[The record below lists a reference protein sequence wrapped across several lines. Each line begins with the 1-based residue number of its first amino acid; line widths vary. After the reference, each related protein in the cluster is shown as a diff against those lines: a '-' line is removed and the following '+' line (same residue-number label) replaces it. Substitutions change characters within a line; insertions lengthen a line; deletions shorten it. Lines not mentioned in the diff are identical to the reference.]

1 MNPGQRKKKLILN
14 RNLYAKEYG
23 EGGGGEEKE
32 ATWRR
37 GNKEGGITREDKD
50 RAK

>member
-1 MNPGQRKKKLILN
+1 MRKN
-14 RNLYAKEYG
+14 VC
-23 EGGGGEEKE
+23 GGGGGKGE

>member
-1 MNPGQRKKKLILN
+1 MRKN
-14 RNLYAKEYG
+14 MW
-23 EGGGGEEKE
+23 GGGERE
-32 ATWRR
+32 AAWRR

>member
-1 MNPGQRKKKLILN
+1 MRKN
-14 RNLYAKEYG
+14 MW
-23 EGGGGEEKE
+23 GGGGEKE
-32 ATWRR
+32 ATGRR

>member
-1 MNPGQRKKKLILN
+1 MRKNMGK
-14 RNLYAKEYG
+14 
-23 EGGGGEEKE
+23 GGGGKRE
-32 ATWRR
+32 AAWRR

>member
-1 MNPGQRKKKLILN
+1 MRKN
-14 RNLYAKEYG
+14 MW
-23 EGGGGEEKE
+23 GGGRE

-50 RAK
+50 RVK